1 MGLVKRITRSRVVQ
15 ETLGFLVAVY
25 LKFVQ
30 RTNRFVMEPADAY
43 DRIEMP
49 VIAAMWHGQH
59 FMIHF
64 AKRPQDRAASLVS
77 RSGDGEFNAIALRH
91 LGVRA
96 IRGSGARGRDIRKKG
111 GAQAMRAMLRALS
124 DGEMVVMT
132 ADIPKISRICG
143 QGIVTLA
150 QLSGRPIVPVAV
162 VTSRRIDFDSW
173 DKASIG
179 LPFGRGAMVL
189 GEPVH
194 VPREA
199 DDTTLERSRD
209 GLGIGLTLVRNLVE
223 LHRGTITVRSE
234 GRGRGSEFVVRLP
247 RVAPGDAMPE
257 TQNGTGTPPTACTL
271 SVHWRCFRAR
281 PAPLIW
287 RAARPLTHAAPTG
300 GRTTTERSRRATLRQ
315 WRGLQVKPATRSPP
329 LRIRRLSRTSSASTR
344 RRSSTT
350 SATTRC
356 TTRS

>member
-1 MGLVKRITRSRVVQ
+1 MGLMKRITRSRAVQ
-15 ETLGFLVAVY
+15 ETLGFLVAGY

-43 DRIEMP
+43 DRVEMP

-77 RSGDGEFNAIALRH
+77 RSGDGEFNAVALRH

-132 ADIPKISRICG
+132 ADVPKISRTCG
-143 QGIVTLA
+143 QGIVTLS

-173 DKASIG
+173 DRASIG

-189 GEPVH
+189 GDPIH
-194 VPREA
+194 IPREA
-199 DDTTLERSRD
+199 DEQTLESLRKTVERELDRVHERAYALIGSRD
-209 GLGIGLTLVRNLVE
+209 PGAKPSPVLMG
-223 LHRGTITVRSE
+223 
-234 GRGRGSEFVVRLP
+234 GS
-247 RVAPGDAMPE
+247 
-257 TQNGTGTPPTACTL
+257 
-271 SVHWRCFRAR
+271 RA
-281 PAPLIW
+281 
-287 RAARPLTHAAPTG
+287 
-300 GRTTTERSRRATLRQ
+300 
-315 WRGLQVKPATRSPP
+315 
-329 LRIRRLSRTSSASTR
+329 
-344 RRSSTT
+344 
-350 SATTRC
+350 
-356 TTRS
+356 

>member
-1 MGLVKRITRSRVVQ
+1 MDFVKRITRSRAVQ
-15 ETLGFLVAVY
+15 EVLGFLVASY
-25 LKFVQ
+25 LKFVH

-96 IRGSGARGRDIRKKG
+96 IRGSGARGRDVRKKG
-111 GAQAMRAMLRALS
+111 GIQAMRAMLRALG

-132 ADIPKISRICG
+132 ADIPKISRVCG

-173 DKASIG
+173 DRASIG
-179 LPFGRGAMVL
+179 LPFGCGAMVL
-189 GEPVH
+189 GHPVH
-194 VPREA
+194 VPRDA
-199 DDTTLERSRD
+199 DEQALEGLRKTVERELDRVHERAYALVGSRD
-209 GLGIGLTLVRNLVE
+209 PGAKTSPVLMG
-223 LHRGTITVRSE
+223 
-234 GRGRGSEFVVRLP
+234 GS
-247 RVAPGDAMPE
+247 
-257 TQNGTGTPPTACTL
+257 
-271 SVHWRCFRAR
+271 RA
-281 PAPLIW
+281 
-287 RAARPLTHAAPTG
+287 
-300 GRTTTERSRRATLRQ
+300 
-315 WRGLQVKPATRSPP
+315 
-329 LRIRRLSRTSSASTR
+329 
-344 RRSSTT
+344 
-350 SATTRC
+350 
-356 TTRS
+356 

>member
-1 MGLVKRITRSRVVQ
+1 MGLVKRITRSRAVQ
-15 ETLGFLVAVY
+15 ETIGFLVAGY

-43 DRIEMP
+43 DRIDMP

-111 GAQAMRAMLRALS
+111 GAQALRAMLRALD

-132 ADIPKISRICG
+132 ADIPKISRVCG

-162 VTSRRIDFDSW
+162 VTSRRLDFNSW

-189 GEPVH
+189 GEPIH
-194 VPREA
+194 VPRDA
-199 DDTTLERSRD
+199 DDVTLESLRKTVERELDRVHERAYGLIGSRD
-209 GLGIGLTLVRNLVE
+209 PGAKPHTMLMG
-223 LHRGTITVRSE
+223 
-234 GRGRGSEFVVRLP
+234 GS
-247 RVAPGDAMPE
+247 
-257 TQNGTGTPPTACTL
+257 
-271 SVHWRCFRAR
+271 RA
-281 PAPLIW
+281 
-287 RAARPLTHAAPTG
+287 
-300 GRTTTERSRRATLRQ
+300 
-315 WRGLQVKPATRSPP
+315 
-329 LRIRRLSRTSSASTR
+329 
-344 RRSSTT
+344 
-350 SATTRC
+350 
-356 TTRS
+356 